1 MHFSCSQAITCF
13 SVRDRT
19 VNDQLTYLI
28 DQDDKRLHDIELAN
42 RSVTDKMKDIFSKI
56 NFKNLSSGYNFI
68 TTYFKMKFKQFRNY
82 LTELMDGDVVHD
94 SDNED
99 DDDDDNAD
107 NADDIQDD
115 TNLGDD
121 DNEVVDDQQIDDES
135 NNHESKVVD
144 SNVIRDDND
153 EDKNRSIVEVES
165 GEIEKYDNEV
175 INFND
180 EFNDSIR

>member
-19 VNDQLTYLI
+19 VNDQLSYLV

-42 RSVTDKMKDIFSKI
+42 RSVTDKMRDFFSTM
-56 NFKNLSSGYNFI
+56 NLKNLSSGLNI
-68 TTYFKMKFKQFRNY
+68 MTTYFKKKFKQLRNY
-82 LTELMDGDVVHD
+82 LAELMDVDVVHD

-99 DDDDDNAD
+99 DDDEENKNDV
-107 NADDIQDD
+107 QDD
-115 TNLGDD
+115 ANVR
-121 DNEVVDDQQIDDES
+121 DNDDQAADQQEIDDE
-135 NNHESKVVD
+135 D
-144 SNVIRDDND
+144 RL
-153 EDKNRSIVEVES
+153 IVEVES
-165 GEIEKYDNEV
+165 EEAPNYDNSSSNEV